1 MAQDTYERNAPNS
14 NIAKI
19 VVDRELCIGAAS
31 CIAVAA
37 ETYEFDGENVVI
49 VTDPNS
55 VDDETLIMSA
65 QSCPTKA
72 ILLFDKE
79 GNQVYP

>member
-1 MAQDTYERNAPNS
+1 MAQETYERNAPNS
-14 NIAKI
+14 NIVKI
-19 VVDRELCIGAAS
+19 VIDRELCISAAS
-31 CIAVAA
+31 CLAVAPGVYELDDENIAV
-37 ETYEFDGENVVI
+37 

-55 VDDETLIMSA
+55 VDDETLIASA